1 MILPT
6 KYIPFGETY
15 LFVGAIILKNLNAP
29 RTVSELWKR
38 VRRESA
44 VSNLDRFY
52 YALDFLYALKLIAF
66 TKGVLHRRND
76 V

>member
-15 LFVGAIILKNLNAP
+15 LFVGGIILKNLNAP
-29 RTVSELWKR
+29 RTVGELWRR
-38 VRRESA
+38 VRRETA
-44 VSNLDRFY
+44 VATLDRFY
-52 YALDFLYALKLIAF
+52 LALDFLYTLKLIAF